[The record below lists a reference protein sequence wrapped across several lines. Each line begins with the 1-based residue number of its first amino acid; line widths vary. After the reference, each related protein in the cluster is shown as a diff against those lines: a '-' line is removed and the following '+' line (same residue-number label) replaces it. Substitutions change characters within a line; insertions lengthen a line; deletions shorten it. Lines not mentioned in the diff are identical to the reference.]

1 MHRDSGIKVTKVSIP
16 TIKQQNTRSILKPT
30 AGRIVST
37 SNDAKHATAKR
48 LYVTNLMGLLLASF
62 LVISTNLTALFCCFF
77 CFFLFFCFVFFFP
90 KNLFKGRGSLRK
102 SVQTSLLRLVTEGLS
117 SSSWVDSLLEVNHG
131 GTISP
136 TLVVNWALLHAEDLH
151 YTESKCRDRVHLSF
165 ILLS

>member
-1 MHRDSGIKVTKVSIP
+1 MDRDSGIKVTKASIP

-77 CFFLFFCFVFFFP
+77 CFVFVFLFCFFFQ
-90 KNLFKGRGSLRK
+90 KIYLKEGEVCEKVFK
-102 SVQTSLLRLVTEGLS
+102 
-117 SSSWVDSLLEVNHG
+117 H
-131 GTISP
+131 
-136 TLVVNWALLHAEDLH
+136 H
-151 YTESKCRDRVHLSF
+151 Y
-165 ILLS
+165 